1 MTTAT
6 TVPYVDLV
14 AQNASLKPLL
24 LAAVERVLD
33 HGAFVLGREVE
44 TFEERFAEYCG
55 TRHAVAVASG
65 TAALTLTLQSLG
77 IGAGDEVITAPNS
90 FVASVSSISL
100 VGAKPVL
107 VDVGADRNI
116 DVAKVEAAITSRT
129 KALLPVHLAG
139 RPADHDRLVDIA
151 GRHDLLIVEDAAQAI
166 GAEHR
171 GRRVGSLG
179 TAGAFSLHPLKNLG
193 AFGDGGMIT
202 TNDEQLAMRMRQARN
217 HGLVS
222 RDECEFWSR
231 NERLDAIQ
239 AAMLSVKLDCL
250 EDWTETLREQAA
262 FYREHLRL
270 VPDVRVPS
278 EEPHQRAVYHAF
290 VICCEQRDELRR
302 YLFDHCIDTKIHYPV
317 PIHLQPAGRS
327 LGYHE
332 GSFPVAE
339 RQANEILSL
348 PIHPHL
354 EPSQIERVVE
364 CIARYYESGPLSRV

>member
-202 TNDEQLAMRMRQARN
+202 TNDDQIGWKLR
-217 HGLVS
+217 VS
-222 RDECEFWSR
+222 
-231 NERLDAIQ
+231 
-239 AAMLSVKLDCL
+239 
-250 EDWTETLREQAA
+250 
-262 FYREHLRL
+262 
-270 VPDVRVPS
+270 P
-278 EEPHQRAVYHAF
+278 
-290 VICCEQRDELRR
+290 
-302 YLFDHCIDTKIHYPV
+302 
-317 PIHLQPAGRS
+317 
-327 LGYHE
+327 
-332 GSFPVAE
+332 
-339 RQANEILSL
+339 
-348 PIHPHL
+348 
-354 EPSQIERVVE
+354 
-364 CIARYYESGPLSRV
+364 